1 MQGRTMTLQLTPPP
15 GYNMRFEE
23 LIDAIKMTDGQVR
36 VSWKDVKVIETS

>member
-1 MQGRTMTLQLTPPP
+1 MQGRTITLQLTPPP

-23 LIDAIKMTDGQVR
+23 LIDAIKLTAGQAK